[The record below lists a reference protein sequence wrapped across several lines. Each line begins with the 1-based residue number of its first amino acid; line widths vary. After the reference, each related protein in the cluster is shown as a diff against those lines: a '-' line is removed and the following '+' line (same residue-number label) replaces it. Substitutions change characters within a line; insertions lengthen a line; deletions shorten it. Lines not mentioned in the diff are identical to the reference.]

1 MTLLNTR
8 PIAQSTGDAPEG
20 AVLGHRALRHY
31 DVVIVGGGIVGLTLA
46 SALRRSGLA
55 LAVVE
60 AQTPAQAAS
69 RPRAY
74 AFSPTSAE
82 IFQQLGLWEQVSPH
96 LTHFQKVRLSDGD
109 HPTVVT
115 FQPADVASGLKRQGQ
130 TAVYY
135 AAPHGVLMTAL
146 QGSLEACDAVDYL
159 TSVQVDQVVYA
170 DDGVQCTLRQ
180 GDKTWTCTTDL
191 LVAADGARSPLREQ
205 AGIQTMGW
213 PYWQSCITTV
223 LETEQ
228 PHDNIAYERFWP
240 SGPFAILP
248 LVDGRCQIVWTAP
261 HDEAEALLQLPRDR
275 FLAELQQRYG
285 DQMGELTMV
294 QEPLRFPVKLMQSRC
309 YVRPRLALLGD
320 AAHGCHPVGGQG
332 LNMGIR
338 DAAALATVLA
348 QARDRDED
356 LGSLP
361 VLHRYDRWRRWE
373 NWLVLAMTDL
383 LNRSFSNQWG
393 PLVMLRRLGL
403 AGLQRAGFLRAIALR
418 LMTGRFGRLPIIPDG
433 DTD

>member
-1 MTLLNTR
+1 MSTHPGT
-8 PIAQSTGDAPEG
+8 QSTIEAPAG
-20 AVLGHRALRHY
+20 AVLDRCALRHY

-46 SALRRSGLA
+46 SALRKSGLT

-60 AQTPAQAAS
+60 AQTPPQAAS

-82 IFQQLGLWEQVSPH
+82 IFQQLGLWDQVSPH
-96 LTHFQKVRLSDGD
+96 LTHFQKVQLSDGD

-115 FQPADVASGLKRQGQ
+115 FEPKDLAPGLRRTGQ

-135 AAPHGVLMTAL
+135 AAPHGALMAAL
-146 QGSLEACDAVDYL
+146 QGSLESCETIDYL
-159 TSVQVDQVVYA
+159 APVQVEQIVYKE
-170 DDGVQCTLRQ
+170 DGVHCALLQ
-180 GDKTWTCTTDL
+180 GDETWTCITDV
-191 LVAADGARSPLREQ
+191 LVAADGARSPLRDQ
-205 AGIQTMGW
+205 AGISTLGW

-223 LETEQ
+223 LETER

-261 HDEAEALLQLPRDR
+261 HGEAEALLQLPRDR
-275 FLAELQQRYG
+275 FLTELQRRYG
-285 DQMGELTMV
+285 DHMGHLTMV

-309 YVRPRLALLGD
+309 YVRPRLALVGD

-338 DAAALATVLA
+338 DAAALAAVLTR
-348 QARDRDED
+348 ARDRGED
-356 LGSLP
+356 LGSLT
-361 VLHRYDRWRRWE
+361 VLRRYDRWRRWE
-373 NWLVLAMTDL
+373 NWLVLAMTDF
-383 LNRSFSNQWG
+383 LNRSFSNQWR
-393 PLVMLRRLGL
+393 PLVGLRRLGI
-403 AGLQRAGFLRAIALR
+403 AVLQRTGFLRAIALR
-418 LMTGRFGRLPIIPDG
+418 IMTGRFGRLPIIPNPERPNPF
-433 DTD
+433 